1 MTVEISQDVEK
12 CASRSA
18 DAPDVEDN
26 EISSNL
32 KSKSKTWITSHEPR
46 MFDRDVEEE
55 GCKKI
60 VECLTEDELRAMPD
74 ENMPLRHF
82 RADKGNVKKA
92 IKRIKYAL
100 KWRQEFGVEKILRAA
115 TDPKTAEEKEIHSV
129 LVHECSPGK
138 MYIRNHDNDKRAIM
152 YMYPIREN
160 SNHPKN
166 NIIHLVYQIERAIAC
181 TEKNGLEKIVIIMDF
196 ENWKMKH
203 SAPMEVTKQTIHIL
217 QECYVERMAKA
228 YITNAPLVFRTFWNI
243 VRPFLDPVTKEK
255 VIFCSSKKGIQE
267 LKIKFDEKKVEK
279 CALGSDNLRKFDVD
293 EYFATPLHSTFDE
306 LD

>member
-55 GCKKI
+55 GCRKI

-100 KWRQEFGVEKILRAA
+100 KWRQEFGVESCYR
-115 TDPKTAEEKEIHSV
+115 PKDCGGE
-129 LVHECSPGK
+129 
-138 MYIRNHDNDKRAIM
+138 RN
-152 YMYPIREN
+152 
-160 SNHPKN
+160 S
-166 NIIHLVYQIERAIAC
+166 
-181 TEKNGLEKIVIIMDF
+181 
-196 ENWKMKH
+196 
-203 SAPMEVTKQTIHIL
+203 
-217 QECYVERMAKA
+217 
-228 YITNAPLVFRTFWNI
+228 
-243 VRPFLDPVTKEK
+243 
-255 VIFCSSKKGIQE
+255 FCSCS
-267 LKIKFDEKKVEK
+267 
-279 CALGSDNLRKFDVD
+279 
-293 EYFATPLHSTFDE
+293 
-306 LD
+306 